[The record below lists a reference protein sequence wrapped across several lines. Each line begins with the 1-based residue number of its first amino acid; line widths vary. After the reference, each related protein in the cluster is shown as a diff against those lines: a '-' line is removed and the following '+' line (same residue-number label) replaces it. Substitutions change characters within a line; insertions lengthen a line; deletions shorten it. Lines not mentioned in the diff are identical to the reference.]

1 MPTERVYFMSEQA
14 NKIITDARG
23 RMQKTLEDLSHQMS
37 QIRSGRATP
46 SLVEDIRV
54 DVYGQVMP
62 LNQVASI
69 NAPEARLITVDVWDK
84 SQMGAVEKAI
94 QKSGKNL
101 NPVNDGTMIRINLAE
116 MSGDTRKEMVKLA
129 KGKVEDHKVAVRNVR
144 RDANDALKKLKGPGH
159 SEDEIKGFSDQVQKA
174 TDDFIKKMDDLFAS
188 KEKDIMTV

>member
-1 MPTERVYFMSEQA
+1 MSDDA
-14 NKIITDARG
+14 NKIIADARQ
-23 RMQKTLEDLSHQMS
+23 RMQKSFDDLSHHMV

-54 DVYGQVMP
+54 DVYGQHMP

-69 NAPEARLITVDVWDK
+69 SAPEARLITVDVWDK
-84 SQMGAVEKAI
+84 SQLQAVEKAI

-101 NPVNDGTMIRINLAE
+101 NPSNDGSLIRISLAE

-129 KGKVEDHKVAVRNVR
+129 KGKAEDHKVAVRNVR
-144 RDANDALKKLKGPGH
+144 RDANDALKKLKGSSV
-159 SEDEIKGFSDQVQKA
+159 SEDMIKGFSDQVQKL
-174 TDDFIKKMDDLFAS
+174 TDDFVKKMDDLFAA

>member
-1 MPTERVYFMSEQA
+1 MSDEA
-14 NKIITDARG
+14 NKIIGDAKN
-23 RMQKTLEDLSHQMS
+23 RMQKSLDDLGHQMA

-54 DVYGQVMP
+54 EVYGQVMP

-69 NAPEARLITVDVWDK
+69 STPEARLITVDVWDK

-94 QKSGKNL
+94 QKSGKNM
-101 NPVNDGTMIRINLAE
+101 NPVNDGSLIRINLAE
-116 MSGDTRKEMVKLA
+116 MSGETRKEMVKTA

-144 RDANDALKKLKGPGH
+144 RDANDALKKLKGGGV
-159 SEDEIKGFSDQVQKA
+159 SEDQLKIFNDQVQKH
-174 TDDFIKKMDDLFAS
+174 TDEFIKKMDDLFTT

>member
-1 MPTERVYFMSEQA
+1 MPTEKAYFMSEQA
-14 NKIITDARG
+14 NKIISDARG

>member
-1 MPTERVYFMSEQA
+1 MSEQA
-14 NKIITDARG
+14 NKIISDART

-69 NAPEARLITVDVWDK
+69 SAPEARLITGDVWDK

-174 TDDFIKKMDDLFAS
+174 TDDFIKNMDDLFAS

>member
-1 MPTERVYFMSEQA
+1 MSEQA
-14 NKIITDARG
+14 NKIISDART

-69 NAPEARLITVDVWDK
+69 SAPEARLITVDVWDK